1 MGFSLLLRTTV
12 YDMKCATGSDFKR
25 IFFPRTP
32 GKGHWDKG
40 GSRLRKVIPGFRRV
54 SDMFDL

>member
-1 MGFSLLLRTTV
+1 M
-12 YDMKCATGSDFKR
+12 YDMKWATGSDFKR

-40 GSRLRKVIPGFRRV
+40 SSRLRKVIPGFRRV